1 MESFAEA
8 KSKPSSELNDVVTS
22 VQSGNFPF
30 MIRPKGEMDVL
41 AWAEENRDELN
52 NLLLQHGALL
62 LRGFDIGGA
71 ELFNKMFSAIS
82 GEAMAYSN
90 RTSPR
95 EQVYNNVYTSTSHP
109 SDQTIYM
116 HTENSYSS
124 IYNRIIA
131 FYCLQPAKA
140 GGETPIADERKLLAG
155 LKESTVQKFRERG
168 VQYMRNTVPGIGL
181 DWRTIYQTDDRQKVN
196 EILTAN
202 GHEFTWVSDDHLR
215 VKWTLPAFQ
224 KHPLTGEDMWFNHM
238 YFGHKSLYDPAVLE
252 FFPEEDLP
260 FVTYYGDGSDIE
272 EEVIKEFHDFY
283 ERESLIF
290 RWEKDDFVL
299 LDNLMFSHGRKP
311 FEGQRTI
318 LTAMGQPHQMN
329 LHI

>member
-1 MESFAEA
+1 MEIFAEA
-8 KSKPSSELNDVVTS
+8 RSNQVSHLNDVVTRLP
-22 VQSGNFPF
+22 SGNLPF
-30 MIRPKGEMDVL
+30 MVSPEREIDVL
-41 AWAEENRDELN
+41 GWAEKNREELN
-52 NLLLQHGALL
+52 KLLLQHGALL
-62 LRGFDIGGA
+62 LRGFGINGP
-71 ELFNKMFSAIS
+71 ENFNKIFSAIS
-82 GEAMAYSN
+82 GDAMAYSN

-95 EQVYNNVYTSTSHP
+95 EKVYNNVYTSTSHP

-124 IYNRIIA
+124 VYNRIIA
-131 FYCLQPAKA
+131 FYCLQPAEV
-140 GGETPIADERKLLAG
+140 GGETPIADERKLLSA
-155 LKESTVQKFRERG
+155 LKEDTVRKFQEKG
-168 VQYMRNTVPGIGL
+168 VQYVRNTVPGIGL
-181 DWRTIYQTDDRQKVN
+181 DWKTIYQTEDKQKVN
-196 EILTAN
+196 EIMTAN

-224 KHPLTGEDMWFNHM
+224 KHPLTGEEMWFNHM

-272 EEVIKEFHDFY
+272 EEVIKEFNDFY
-283 ERESLIF
+283 TRESLVF
-290 RWEKDDFVL
+290 KWEKDDFLL

-318 LTAMGQPHQMN
+318 LTAMGQPYQITSK
-329 LHI
+329 L